1 MIDSCNMNVFEPEL
15 QEDECRYAEYDM
27 EGKHCNHP
35 CYPDRLFTVSNKQ
48 CNNCKLR
55 ETNAEEETRTAG
67 IQLDLEKISFAD
79 LKKLEYMVDE
89 ELKSR
94 RSELDAM
101 IDDFRKPLEALLSS
115 NKVSIYCNVVDEGEI
130 KSFFDFSFCEK

>member
-1 MIDSCNMNVFEPEL
+1 MIEVKESKQKDDCK
-15 QEDECRYAEYDM
+15 YAEYDAD
-27 EGKHCNHP
+27 GKHCEFVA
-35 CYPDRLFTVSNKQ
+35 LKQ
-48 CNNCKLR
+48 CPYIVEENCPDYVSSKCMK
-55 ETNAEEETRTAG
+55 ETKTEDETRTAG
-67 IQLDLEKISFAD
+67 VQLDLEKISFAD

-115 NKVSIYCNVVDEGEI
+115 NKVSIYCNVDEGEV

>member
-1 MIDSCNMNVFEPEL
+1 MIEVKESKQINDCK
-15 QEDECRYAEYDM
+15 YAEYDM
-27 EGKHCNHP
+27 EGKHCK
-35 CYPDRLFTVSNKQ
+35 LEALKQ
-48 CNNCKLR
+48 CPYIVEDDCPDYVSCKCVK

-67 IQLDLEKISFAD
+67 VQLDLEKISFAD

-94 RSELDAM
+94 RNELDAL

-115 NKVSIYCNVVDEGEI
+115 NKVSIYCDVDEGEI
-130 KSFFDFSFCEK
+130 KSFFDFSFYEK